1 MRIWGVDYGSK
12 LAGTTAIAFG
22 DGETIQIVQS
32 SMKKDADEFLKRNF
46 EIHQPELIGMDAP
59 LSLPGKYRNLPGF
72 EDYMYRKCDREV
84 SAMSPMFLGGLT
96 ARAMRLAEFFAK
108 GNSQVLEVYPG
119 GLAEELFGNEEGY
132 KKKGFLEQWIP
143 LIIEE
148 FSAVKIDAPKNW
160 HQFDAL
166 LALRSA
172 MRYTENQHREFGVAS
187 EGLICV

>member
-1 MRIWGVDYGSK
+1 MKIWGVDYGSK
-12 LAGTTAIAFG
+12 LAGTTAIAFW
-22 DGETIQIVQS
+22 DGEAIQLLQS
-32 SMKKDADEFLKRNF
+32 SVKKDADEFLKRNF

-96 ARAMRLAEFFAK
+96 ARAMRLAEFFE
-108 GNSQVLEVYPG
+108 GRNSQVLEVYPG
-119 GLAEELFGNEEGY
+119 GLAEELFGHELGY

-143 LIIEE
+143 MVKEE
-148 FSAVKIDAPKNW
+148 FNAVEMETPKNW

-172 MRYTENQHREFGVAS
+172 MRYTLNQHREFGVAS
-187 EGLICV
+187 EGFIYV